1 MQEDDAVREAPA
13 FFTLEGCRHLLFPGA
28 EHPLALGDIARFLR
42 EKDLR
47 LIGLEAPQNVR
58 AVFTG
63 AWPARFPRDAAADDL
78 DNWAAFEQENPQ
90 TFAGMIQLW
99 VQRRG

>member
-1 MQEDDAVREAPA
+1 MQGDDAGREAPA
-13 FFTLEGCRHLLFPGA
+13 FFTLEGCRYLLFPGA
-28 EHPLALGDIARFLR
+28 EQPLALPDIAHFLR

-47 LIGLEAPQNVR
+47 LIGLEVPQNVR
-58 AVFTG
+58 A
-63 AWPARFPRDAAADDL
+63 AYSARFPRDAAADDL

-90 TFAGMIQLW
+90 TFAAMIQFW

>member
-1 MQEDDAVREAPA
+1 MAAGDPISQTPA

-28 EHPLALGDIARFLR
+28 ERPLALRDIARFLR
-42 EKDLR
+42 EHGLHP
-47 LIGLEAPQNVR
+47 IGLEVPQGVR
-58 AVFTG
+58 AVFH
-63 AWPARFPRDAAADDL
+63 ARFHDAADL

-90 TFAGMIQLW
+90 TFAAMIQLW